1 LPLAYQLFSFPHI
14 FLLSIRS
21 VSRPPPPPPDPHP
34 RAQTLPRFDAKGA
47 VVPVTLMNASF
58 SGDHRV
64 IDGATCANFSNAF
77 KRYLE
82 QPALMLAGMR

>member
-1 LPLAYQLFSFPHI
+1 LCSFPLI
-14 FLLSIRS
+14 FSTIDPIRLSPAAS
-21 VSRPPPPPPDPHP
+21 SSS
-34 RAQTLPRFDAKGA
+34 QTLPRFDAKGA

>member
-1 LPLAYQLFSFPHI
+1 
-14 FLLSIRS
+14 
-21 VSRPPPPPPDPHP
+21 
-34 RAQTLPRFDAKGA
+34 
-47 VVPVTLMNASF
+47 MNASF